1 MRQQR
6 EQEERERQQEESL
19 SRRELE
25 EEEPRKRKQE
35 EKHKQ
40 EGAARVGAEA
50 SSHARSAFASLDSLG
65 KAYQILRDTRL
76 EPGGCRGDVEIF
88 VRLVDILRQHKAHRS
103 LAKELEDAAKSAQD
117 RAAELRQELRRAQ
130 QEIHNDVAECHERL
144 GQPKIEHTQ
153 DLPCEVTQKIHN
165 RDLKR
170 SRVAKELRAVLCKLQ
185 GTLKKGGGNDD
196 ECASVASD
204 DTLLRAMGEQKKSL
218 EEALTDSLERMSEL
232 NICRNRAEPGR
243 CSMGAWAPSC
253 GPEDVIA
260 ALAFCDGWVK
270 IFVSN
275 ELGDKSDEV
284 MAALKAELTNSASV
298 DSVLVLKRG
307 STTDDS
313 LKRAFC
319 VCW

>member
-1 MRQQR
+1 
-6 EQEERERQQEESL
+6 
-19 SRRELE
+19 
-25 EEEPRKRKQE
+25 
-35 EKHKQ
+35 
-40 EGAARVGAEA
+40 
-50 SSHARSAFASLDSLG
+50 
-65 KAYQILRDTRL
+65 
-76 EPGGCRGDVEIF
+76 
-88 VRLVDILRQHKAHRS
+88 VDILRQHQAHRR
-103 LAKELEDAAKSAQD
+103 LAEELEDAAKSAQD
-117 RAAELRQELRRAQ
+117 RAAELRGELRRTQ
-130 QEIHNDVAECHERL
+130 QEIQNDVAGSHERL
-144 GQPKIEHTQ
+144 GQQKIEDMQ
-153 DLPCEVTQKIHN
+153 DLPCEVKQKIHN

-185 GTLKKGGGNDD
+185 DTLKTATAVAGEKPLQEAPRDAVGEAKGKKGGSKEDK
-196 ECASVASD
+196 CASVASD
-204 DTLLRAMGEQKKSL
+204 EDLLRAMGEQKKSL